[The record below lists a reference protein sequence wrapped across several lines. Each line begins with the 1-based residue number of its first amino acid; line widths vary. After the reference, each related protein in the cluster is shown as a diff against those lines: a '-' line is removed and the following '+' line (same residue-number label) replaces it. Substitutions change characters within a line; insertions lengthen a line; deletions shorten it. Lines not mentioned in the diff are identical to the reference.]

1 MVNYYQ
7 TGGANMVDFGTKLKE
22 LRQQAGMT
30 QKQLADRLWLSKAA
44 VSYYEQSLR
53 YPSPEI
59 LVKLAGIFHVTTDH
73 LLGIEDKKQTID
85 VTDLPDEDIEFLE
98 NAVRLLR
105 KKNSDRSRISEKGD
119 EFER

>member
-7 TGGANMVDFGTKLKE
+7 TGGANMVDFETKLKE
-22 LRQQAGMT
+22 LRQQAGLT
-30 QKQLADRLWLSKAA
+30 QKQLADRLWLSKAT

-59 LVKLAGIFHVTTDH
+59 LVKLAGVFHVTTDY

-85 VTDLPDEDIEFLE
+85 VTDLSDEDIDFLE
-98 NAVRLLR
+98 NAAKLLR
-105 KKNSDRSRISEKGD
+105 KKNSDRSNAREKK
-119 EFER
+119 EERER

>member
-22 LRQQAGMT
+22 LRQQAGLT
-30 QKQLADRLWLSKAA
+30 QKQLADRLWLSKAT

-59 LVKLAGIFHVTTDH
+59 LVKLAGVFHVTTDY

-85 VTDLPDEDIEFLE
+85 VTDLSDEDIDFLE
-98 NAVRLLR
+98 NAAKLLR
-105 KKNSDRSRISEKGD
+105 KKNSDRSNAREKK
-119 EFER
+119 EERER